1 MFEETRLLGATE
13 RSIVVQTR
21 TGKNV
26 KNLVELEPGPRYL
39 RRYRAILDKFGKHCV
54 ERKPPTGVYNCAG
67 HVWASRRTA
76 ILESD
81 QWQLILLE
89 DGYRR
94 LSPGREPFP
103 GDLALYRDSDTDDV
117 LHVAEV
123 LRLSP
128 GIGPE
133 TPRKP
138 WLLSKLDSTAGEV
151 MHYES
156 DLVKYYTDLGFQVA
170 VDYWTDRPPEGV
182 DR

>member
-1 MFEETRLLGATE
+1 MFEETRLLRSPE
-13 RSIVVQTR
+13 RTIVVQTR

-26 KNLVELEPGPRYL
+26 KNLVEAEPGFREL
-39 RRYRAILDKFGKHCV
+39 RRYRAIVKKYGWV
-54 ERKPPTGVYNCAG
+54 ERKPAVGVYNCAG

-76 ILESD
+76 ILEPD
-81 QWQLILLE
+81 QWRLILRE
-89 DGYRR
+89 DGYRP
-94 LSPGREPFP
+94 LSPGAGPSP
-103 GDLALYRDSDTDDV
+103 GDLALYVDRENDDL

-123 LRLSP
+123 LALRT

-133 TPRKP
+133 TPKKP

-170 VDYWTDRPPEGV
+170 VHYWTDRPPEEANP
-182 DR
+182 